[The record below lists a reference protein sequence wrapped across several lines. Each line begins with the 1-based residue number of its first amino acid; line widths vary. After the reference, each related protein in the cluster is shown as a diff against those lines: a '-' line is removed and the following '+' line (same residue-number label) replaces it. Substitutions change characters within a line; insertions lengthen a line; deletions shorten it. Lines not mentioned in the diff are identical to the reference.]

1 MSLQIMLLPIQIL
14 LNYQKSVYLAET
26 PNPPESFVSYSIGG
40 LLRLHNTYNSHVVGG
55 NFY

>member
-1 MSLQIMLLPIQIL
+1 MLLPIQIL
-14 LNYQKSVYLAET
+14 LYYQKSEYFAET

-40 LLRLHNTYNSHVVGG
+40 LSRLHNTYNSHVVGG